1 MPNDRFY
8 GKESIQARLTI
19 ANEAINVLE
28 QLVNFP
34 ESELLNNPINIFALK
49 GALIITLQALLDL
62 GNYIIA
68 LKEMGVPSSYEDLL
82 DILGSNRAL
91 SNDDRDKMKKLLKI
105 REKILHSS
113 ETISIKNLI
122 EIVKENL
129 SLFRDILNVIK
140 TQIADIQE

>member
-8 GKESIQARLTI
+8 GKENIQSRLSI
-19 ANEAINVLE
+19 ANEAINVLK
-28 QLVNFP
+28 QLIDRP

-49 GALIITLQALLDL
+49 GALIIVLQALLDL
-62 GNYIIA
+62 GNYLIA
-68 LKEMGVPSSYEDLL
+68 LKEMGVPSSYEDIL

-105 REKILHSS
+105 REKLLHSS
-113 ETISIKNLI
+113 ESISIKNLI

-129 SLFRDILNVIK
+129 DLFKGVLDAIRS
-140 TQIADIQE
+140 QIIGIQE